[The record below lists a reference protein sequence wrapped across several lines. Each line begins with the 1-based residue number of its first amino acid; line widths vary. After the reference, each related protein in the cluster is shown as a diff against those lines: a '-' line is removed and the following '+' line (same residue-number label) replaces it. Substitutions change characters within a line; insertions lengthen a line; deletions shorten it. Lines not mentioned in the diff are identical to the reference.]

1 MKKLSVFLA
10 ALALFALFA
19 SSASAEAVLSDWCFN
34 INGDTASHCNGGG
47 GSPGGTFDTTLSP
60 TANTLGSAMV
70 TLGAGN
76 NQYALAYMDYDLNF
90 AAAGSFT
97 DFGTVLGSAPVGITY
112 ELDDP
117 NTSMIFGDFAGN
129 MLMNTNNVAT
139 PLGVNDPNG
148 PCCDVAWALG
158 VGGIDVPTGQ
168 TATVTF
174 VISSTDPGGFRL
186 QQKNQYSG
194 ESIYLS
200 ESVKIGG
207 GGGGIPEP
215 ASVVLLGAGLAGLLA
230 YRRTR

>member
-1 MKKLSVFLA
+1 
-10 ALALFALFA
+10 
-19 SSASAEAVLSDWCFN
+19 
-34 INGDTASHCNGGG
+34 
-47 GSPGGTFDTTLSP
+47 
-60 TANTLGSAMV
+60 MV

-76 NQYALAYMDYDLNF
+76 NQYALAYMDYDLNY

-97 DFGTVLGSAPVGITY
+97 DFGSVLGGVPAGITY

-117 NTSMIFGDFAGN
+117 NTSGIFADFAAN
-129 MLMNTNNVAT
+129 NLLNANNVST

-148 PCCDVAWALG
+148 PCCDVSWALG
-158 VGGIDVPTGQ
+158 VNGINVPTGQ

-186 QQKNQYSG
+186 QQTNQSSG

-200 ESVKIGG
+200 ESVKINGG

-215 ASVVLLGAGLAGLLA
+215 ASLLLLGSGLAGLLA
-230 YRRTR
+230 FRRVR